1 MPATPTPPKDPK
13 SKDPVRRYIYTVAF
27 VVALAGVV
35 FGVSALSGTKP
46 EPVSVPGA
54 LSEVPQT
61 VPYDV
66 DAVQSLIASGETT
79 KALEMLRTRLVKV
92 PSDLEALRLIKS
104 IADDGSPANTGN
116 PSVTPTTPVTPGTD
130 DPFLKPVADLLT
142 LLPSAAPGYV
152 LGSPVKSETDASVPI
167 DSDQSD
173 AVFSRVLASVH
184 DRGSVAGALK
194 FVTDVSRSAYPQDA
208 AEFSYRG
215 IPVYFGTNGQNYATA
230 AFVRGR
236 YVFEVIITSSGGNP
250 AELRPIAED
259 VILLFPNTME

>member
-1 MPATPTPPKDPK
+1 MPATPASPKGPR
-13 SKDPVRRYIYTVAF
+13 SKDPVRRYIYTAAF

-46 EPVSVPGA
+46 TPVSVPGA
-54 LSEVPQT
+54 LSEAPQADS
-61 VPYDV
+61 YDV
-66 DAVQSLIASGETT
+66 DAVHSLIASGETT

-92 PSDLEALRLIKS
+92 PSDLEALKLIKS
-104 IADDGSPANTGN
+104 ITDDGSPASPGN
-116 PSVTPTTPVTPGTD
+116 PSVIPTGSVTPGAD
-130 DPFLKPVADLLT
+130 DPFLKPIADLAT

-152 LGSPVKSETDASVPI
+152 LGSPVKSETDASVPM
-167 DSDQSD
+167 DSDQSG
-173 AVFSRVLASVH
+173 AVFSRILASVH
-184 DRGSVAGALK
+184 DRGNAAGALK

-215 IPVYFGTNGQNYATA
+215 IPVYFGTNGQNSATA
-230 AFVRGR
+230 AFARGR
-236 YVFEVIITSSGGNP
+236 YVFEVIITSAGGNP